1 MSAQRSRG
9 RSRGRRRGRRDQNE
23 EQNDQS
29 VATIEKTYDEPIEIG
44 SAVTVGELA
53 ELLDRSAVDVIKELM
68 SVGIMAT
75 INQQIN
81 YDAAARV
88 AESFGAVPLPAE
100 GSGADGRDAF
110 EVALVESASSD
121 DAVERPPIVTI
132 MGHVD
137 HGKTALLDAI
147 RQAKVE
153 GTEAGG
159 ITQRIGAYQ
168 VEINDRKITFLDTP
182 GHEAFSAM
190 RARGAQ
196 ATDIAVLVVA
206 ADDGVMPQTR
216 EAVAHAK
223 AAKVPIIV
231 AVNKM
236 DLEAANPTYVKQ
248 QLSEIDVIPEEY
260 GGEVP
265 LVELSAK
272 ANTGIDELLEMILLV
287 ADIQELRADADRD
300 AIGVII
306 EAELERSRGVAAT
319 VLVQAGTLRVR
330 DIAVAGATYGRIRAM
345 TDDHG
350 NDVDEAGPSTPV
362 KVYGLFEL
370 PEAGDI
376 FEVLADERTARDMAE
391 QRKSERSD
399 SMSQTRVNL
408 DDFYTQLQEGG
419 SKELPIVVKAEST
432 GSLGAVTSSLSKVAD
447 EIDDVSLT
455 VVHTGTGAIS
465 ESDVNLA
472 VASGAIIIGF
482 NVRPDQA
489 GLRLAEAE
497 NIDIR
502 FYDVI
507 YHLTDDVSAAM
518 KGLLDPE
525 RREVTDGYA
534 EVRDTFRLPNRV
546 TVAGCYITDGRI
558 TRNAKAR
565 VLRNGAVVTDTT
577 IATLKRFKDDVRE
590 VTSGYECG
598 LTLDGYNEVEVGDLI
613 EVYRVEEIAR
623 T

>member
-1 MSAQRSRG
+1 MSASRSRG
-9 RSRGRRRGRRDQNE
+9 RSRGRRRGRQDQNSDF
-23 EQNDQS
+23 EQQS
-29 VATIEKTYDEPIEIG
+29 VATIEQTYDEPIQIG
-44 SAVTVGELA
+44 SAITVGELG
-53 ELLDRSAVDVIKELM
+53 ELLQRSGIDVIKELM
-68 SVGIMAT
+68 SSGIMAT
-75 INQQIN
+75 LNQQID
-81 YDAAARV
+81 YEAAAKV

-100 GSGADGRDAF
+100 SAGADGRDAF
-110 EVALVESASSD
+110 EEALVESAASD
-121 DAVERPPIVTI
+121 VAVERPPIVTI

-137 HGKTALLDAI
+137 HGKTALLDTI
-147 RQAKVE
+147 RKARVAS
-153 GTEAGG
+153 TEAGG

-168 VEINDRKITFLDTP
+168 VEIDNRKITFLDTP

-216 EAVAHAK
+216 EAIAHAK
-223 AAKVPIIV
+223 AAGVPIIV
-231 AVNKM
+231 AINKM
-236 DLEAANPTYVKQ
+236 DLESANPLYVKQ
-248 QLSEIDVIPEEY
+248 QLSDAGVIPEEY
-260 GGEVP
+260 GGDVP
-265 LVELSAK
+265 TVELSAK
-272 ANTGIDELLEMILLV
+272 ANMGIDDLLEMILLV
-287 ADIQELRADADRD
+287 ADIQDLRADADRN

-319 VLVQAGTLRVR
+319 VLVQAGTVRVR
-330 DIAVAGATYGRIRAM
+330 DVAVAGATYGRIRAM
-345 TDDHG
+345 TDDLG
-350 NDVDEAGPSTPV
+350 NEVQEAGPSTPV
-362 KVYGLFEL
+362 KVFGLFEL

-376 FEVLADERTARDMAE
+376 FEVVADERTARDLAE
-391 QRKSERSD
+391 QRGFDRND
-399 SMSQTRVNL
+399 AMSQTRVNL
-408 DDFYTQLQEGG
+408 DDFYTQVQEGG
-419 SKELPIVVKAEST
+419 SKELLLVVKAEST
-432 GSLGAVTSSLSKVAD
+432 GSLGAVTGSLTKVAEGMD
-447 EIDDVSLT
+447 EVALT
-455 VVHTGTGAIS
+455 IVHTGTGAIS

-482 NVRPDQA
+482 NVRPDAA
-489 GLRLAEAE
+489 GSRLADAE

-507 YHLTDDVSAAM
+507 YHLTEDISAAM
-518 KGLLDPE
+518 RGLLDPE

-565 VLRNGAVVTDTT
+565 LLRNGAVIADTT

-598 LTLDGYNEVEVGDLI
+598 LTLDGYSEVEVGDLI
-613 EVYRVEEIAR
+613 EVYRIEEISRA
-623 T
+623 

>member
-1 MSAQRSRG
+1 MSASSRG
-9 RSRGRRRGRRDQNE
+9 RSRGRRRRRRDQNTE
-23 EQNDQS
+23 REQQ
-29 VATIEKTYDEPIEIG
+29 VATIEPTYDEPIAIG
-44 SAVTVGELA
+44 SAITVGELG
-53 ELLDRSAVDVIKELM
+53 ELLQRSAVDVIKELM
-68 SVGIMAT
+68 TDGVMAT
-75 INQQIN
+75 INQQID
-81 YDAAARV
+81 YDAAAKV

-100 GSGADGRDAF
+100 GSDEDGRDAF
-110 EVALVESASSD
+110 EEALIESASSD
-121 DAVERPPIVTI
+121 EAIERPPIVTI

-147 RQAKVE
+147 RESRVE

-168 VEINDRKITFLDTP
+168 VEIDNRKITFLDTP

-196 ATDIAVLVVA
+196 ATDIAILVVA

-216 EAVAHAK
+216 EAIAHAK
-223 AAKVPIIV
+223 AAGVPIIV
-231 AVNKM
+231 AINKM
-236 DLEAANPTYVKQ
+236 DLESANPLYVKQ
-248 QLSEIDVIPEEY
+248 QLSEVDVIPEDY
-260 GGEVP
+260 GGDVP
-265 LVELSAK
+265 TVELSAK

-287 ADIQELRADADRD
+287 ADLQELRTNADRD

-319 VLVQAGTLRVR
+319 VLVQAGTLHVR

-345 TDDHG
+345 VDDHG
-350 NDVDEAGPSTPV
+350 NEVEEAGPSTPV
-362 KVYGLFEL
+362 KVFGLFEL

-376 FEVLADERTARDMAE
+376 FEVVADERTARDMAE
-391 QRKSERSD
+391 ERSTARAET
-399 SMSQTRVNL
+399 MSQTRVNL
-408 DDFYTQLQEGG
+408 DDFYTQVQEGG
-419 SKELPIVVKAEST
+419 SKELLLVVKAEST
-432 GSLGAVTSSLSKVAD
+432 GSLGAVTGSLAKVAESID
-447 EIDDVSLT
+447 EVALT
-455 VVHTGTGAIS
+455 IVHTGTGAIS

-482 NVRPDQA
+482 NVRPDPA
-489 GLRLAEAE
+489 GSRLADAE

-507 YHLTDDVSAAM
+507 YHLTEDISAAM
-518 KGLLDPE
+518 RGLLDPE

-558 TRNAKAR
+558 TRNAQAR
-565 VLRNGAVVTDTT
+565 LLRNGAVIADTT

-613 EVYRVEEIAR
+613 EVYRIEEISRA
-623 T
+623 

>member
-1 MSAQRSRG
+1 MSASNRG
-9 RSRGRRRGRRDQNE
+9 RSRGRRRRRRDQNSDR
-23 EQNDQS
+23 DQQ
-29 VATIEKTYDEPIEIG
+29 VATMEPTYDEPVQIG
-44 SAVTVGELA
+44 SAITVGELA
-53 ELLDRSAVDVIKELM
+53 ELLQRSAVDVIKELM
-68 SVGIMAT
+68 TNGVMAT
-75 INQQIN
+75 INQQID
-81 YDAAARV
+81 YEAAAKV
-88 AESFGAVPLPAE
+88 AESFGAVPMPAE
-100 GSGADGRDAF
+100 GTGEDGRDAF
-110 EVALVESASSD
+110 EEALVESAASD
-121 DAVERPPIVTI
+121 EAIERPPIVTI

-147 RQAKVE
+147 RKTRVE

-168 VEINDRKITFLDTP
+168 VEIDDRKITFLDTP

-216 EAVAHAK
+216 EAIAHAK
-223 AAKVPIIV
+223 AAGVPIIV

-236 DLEAANPTYVKQ
+236 DLESANPLYVKQ

-260 GGEVP
+260 GGDVP
-265 LVELSAK
+265 TVELSAK

-287 ADIQELRADADRD
+287 ADIQELRANADRD

-319 VLVQAGTLRVR
+319 VLVQAGTLRLR

-350 NDVDEAGPSTPV
+350 NEVQEAGPSTPV
-362 KVYGLFEL
+362 KVFGLFEL

-376 FEVLADERTARDMAE
+376 FEVVADERTARDMAE
-391 QRKSERSD
+391 ERGNARAET
-399 SMSQTRVNL
+399 MSQTRVNL
-408 DDFYTQLQEGG
+408 DDFYTQVQEGG
-419 SKELPIVVKAEST
+419 SKELPLVVKAEST
-432 GSLGAVTSSLSKVAD
+432 GSLGAVTGSLAKLSETIDEVA
-447 EIDDVSLT
+447 LT
-455 VVHTGTGAIS
+455 IVHTGTGAIS

-482 NVRPDQA
+482 NVRPDPA
-489 GLRLAEAE
+489 GSRLADAE
-497 NIDIR
+497 QIDIR

-507 YHLTDDVSAAM
+507 YHLTEDVSAAM
-518 KGLLDPE
+518 RGLLDPE

-534 EVRDTFRLPNRV
+534 EVRETFRLPNRV
-546 TVAGCYITDGRI
+546 TVAGCYVTDGRI
-558 TRNAKAR
+558 TRNAQAR
-565 VLRNGAVVTDTT
+565 LLRNGAVIADTT

-613 EVYRVEEIAR
+613 EVYSIEEISRA
-623 T
+623 

>member
-1 MSAQRSRG
+1 MSTSRSRG
-9 RSRGRRRGRRDQNE
+9 RSRGRRRGRRDQDGDRS
-23 EQNDQS
+23 QQS
-29 VATIEKTYDEPIEIG
+29 VATMEPTYDEPIQIG
-44 SAVTVGELA
+44 SAITVGELA
-53 ELLDRSAVDVIKELM
+53 ELLQRSAVDVIKELM
-68 SVGIMAT
+68 TNGIMAT
-75 INQQIN
+75 INQQID
-81 YDAAARV
+81 YDAAAKV
-88 AESFGAVPLPAE
+88 AESFGAVPMPTE
-100 GSGADGRDAF
+100 GAGSEGRDAF
-110 EVALVESASSD
+110 EEALIESASSEE
-121 DAVERPPIVTI
+121 AVERPPIVTI

-147 RQAKVE
+147 RKTRVE

-168 VEINDRKITFLDTP
+168 VEIDDRKITFLDTP

-196 ATDIAVLVVA
+196 ATDIAILVVA

-216 EAVAHAK
+216 EAIAHAK
-223 AAKVPIIV
+223 AARVPIIV
-231 AVNKM
+231 AINKM
-236 DLEAANPTYVKQ
+236 DLESANPLYVKQ
-248 QLSEIDVIPEEY
+248 QLSEIDVIPEDY
-260 GGEVP
+260 GGDVP
-265 LVELSAK
+265 TVELSAK

-287 ADIQELRADADRD
+287 ADIQELRADAARD

-345 TDDHG
+345 TDDLG
-350 NDVDEAGPSTPV
+350 NDVAEAGPSTPV

-370 PEAGDI
+370 PEAGDV
-376 FEVLADERTARDMAE
+376 FEVVADERTARDMAE
-391 QRKSERSD
+391 KRASERGD
-399 SMSQTRVNL
+399 AMSQSRVNL

-419 SKELPIVVKAEST
+419 SKELPLVVKAEST
-432 GSLGAVTSSLSKVAD
+432 GSLGAVTGSLAKVAEGMD
-447 EIDDVSLT
+447 EVALT
-455 VVHTGTGAIS
+455 IVHTGTGAIT

-482 NVRPDQA
+482 NVRPDAA
-489 GLRLAEAE
+489 GSRLADAE

-507 YHLTDDVSAAM
+507 YHLTEDVSAAM
-518 KGLLDPE
+518 RGLLDPE
-525 RREVTDGYA
+525 RRESTDGYA
-534 EVRDTFRLPNRV
+534 EVRETFRLPNRI

-558 TRNAKAR
+558 TRNAQAR
-565 VLRNGAVVTDTT
+565 VLRNGAVIADTR

-590 VTSGYECG
+590 VSSGYECG
-598 LTLDGYNEVEVGDLI
+598 LTLDGFNEVEVGDLI
-613 EVYRVEEIAR
+613 EVYSVEEISRA
-623 T
+623 